1 MKSQKLVMVALVVGA
16 ALTALIFRPGNA
28 FAGVTVCR
36 TDPIATLS
44 NGGKIALSDS
54 ISDTQSDIKSVSYAL
69 HIPTGM
75 TVTSVQYDSTYAS
88 LETFSWTADQPAGS
102 YKDVNTVTTGKTG
115 ISVTASASVSNMT
128 CSHPST
134 SVSGKSGSAITVS
147 FTC

>member
-1 MKSQKLVMVALVVGA
+1 MKSPKVLLA
-16 ALTALIFRPGNA
+16 ALALGAGLVSIVLRPGDA

-36 TDPIATLS
+36 TDPVATLS
-44 NGGKIALSDS
+44 NGGQISMADS
-54 ISDTQSDIKSVSYAL
+54 ISDTQSDIKNVNFVL

-75 TVTSVQYDSTYAS
+75 TVTKVQYDSTYAS

-102 YKDVNTVTTGKTG
+102 YKDVTTVTTGKTG
-115 ISVTASASVSNMT
+115 MSVTASASVTSMA

-134 SVSGKSGSAITVS
+134 SVNGKSGSAITVS